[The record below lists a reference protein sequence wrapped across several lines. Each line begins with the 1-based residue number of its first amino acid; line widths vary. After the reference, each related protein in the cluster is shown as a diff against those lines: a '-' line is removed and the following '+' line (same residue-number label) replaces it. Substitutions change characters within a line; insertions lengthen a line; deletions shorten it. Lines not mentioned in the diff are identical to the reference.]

1 MVVGRRNEFREVL
14 FMFCKNCGEKIP
26 EGSAFCSVCGAKQ
39 NIEEA
44 RINNQVDNS
53 NSNIHEL
60 TDEEKYQNDLKNT
73 KKRLVIIGAIIAFI
87 GVGVYSVNASI
98 EAGPEVKFGTKIS
111 AMLGDANA
119 EYRIGASLNGAE
131 KVKWLEKAAT
141 HGHADAQAELGYCYY
156 SGNGVVK
163 DFKKAL
169 EWFQK
174 AAGNG
179 SVYGQF
185 RMGWAYS
192 QGEGVDKDL
201 KLAVSWYRKAAD
213 NGNAAAMNN
222 LAVCYDRG
230 EGVPRDLNEAFKLYD
245 KASAKGNLLATIN
258 LARMYE
264 QGKGTAQDKKKAFEL
279 FHQVASN
286 KDVFSSEEYKEN
298 IANAMYNVGRMY
310 FWGIGIEKNQ
320 KEAVKY
326 LELAKD
332 KGNIDS
338 LYVLGVAYYIGQGV
352 PVDALKGK
360 SLIKEAASKGHA
372 KAKEVLNIL

>member
-1 MVVGRRNEFREVL
+1 
-14 FMFCKNCGEKIP
+14 MFCKNCGEKIP

-174 AAGNG
+174 AA
-179 SVYGQF
+179 
-185 RMGWAYS
+185 
-192 QGEGVDKDL
+192 
-201 KLAVSWYRKAAD
+201 D

-332 KGNIDS
+332 KGNIDA

>member
-1 MVVGRRNEFREVL
+1 
-14 FMFCKNCGEKIP
+14 MFCKNCGEKIV
-26 EGSAFCSVCGAKQ
+26 EGSAFCHVCGAKQ
-39 NIEEA
+39 NIEEGQ
-44 RINNQVDNS
+44 INNQVDNS
-53 NSNIHEL
+53 NSNIFEL

-73 KKRLVIIGAIIAFI
+73 KKRLLIIGVIITFI
-87 GVGVYSVNASI
+87 GIGIYSVNASI
-98 EAGPEVKFGTKIS
+98 EAGPEINFGTKLS

-119 EYRIGASLNGAE
+119 EYRIGTSLNGAE
-131 KVKWLEKAAT
+131 KVKWLERAAT

-156 SGNGVVK
+156 SGDGVVK
-163 DFKKAL
+163 DSKKAL

-174 AAGNG
+174 AADNG

-213 NGNAAAMNN
+213 NGDTAAMNN
-222 LAVCYDRG
+222 LAVCYARG
-230 EGVPRDLNEAFKLYD
+230 EGVQQNLNEAFKLYD

-258 LARMYE
+258 LAMMYE
-264 QGKGTAQDKKKAFEL
+264 QGKGTVQDKKKAFEL
-279 FHQVASN
+279 FHKIASC
-286 KDVFSSEEYKEN
+286 KDVFSSEEDKKN
-298 IANAMYNVGRMY
+298 IAKATYNVGRMY
-310 FWGIGIEKNQ
+310 FGGIGIDKNP

-332 KGNIDS
+332 KGNIDA
-338 LYVLGVAYYIGQGV
+338 LYVLGVAYYLGQGV
-352 PVDALKGK
+352 SLDVLKGK
-360 SLIKEAASKGHA
+360 SLIKEAASKGNM

>member
-1 MVVGRRNEFREVL
+1 MVAGRLNEFREVL

-39 NIEEA
+39 NIEEE
-44 RINNQVDNS
+44 RTNNQIDNS

-73 KKRLVIIGAIIAFI
+73 KKRLVIIGAIIASI
-87 GVGVYSVNASI
+87 GIGVYSVNASI
-98 EAGPEVKFGTKIS
+98 EAGPEINFGTKIS

-119 EYRIGASLNGAE
+119 EYRIGRSINGTQ

-141 HGHADAQAELGYCYY
+141 HGHADAQADLGYCYY
-156 SGNGVVK
+156 SGDGVVK

-174 AAGNG
+174 AADNG

-222 LAVCYDRG
+222 LAVCYARG
-230 EGVPRDLNEAFKLYD
+230 EGVQQDLNEAFKLYD

-258 LARMYE
+258 LASMYE

-279 FHQVASN
+279 FHQIASYKN
-286 KDVFSSEEYKEN
+286 DFFSEEDKKN

-332 KGNIDS
+332 KGNIDA
-338 LYVLGVAYYIGQGV
+338 LYVLGVAYYLGQGV
-352 PVDALKGK
+352 SVDALKGK
-360 SLIKEAASKGHA
+360 SLIKEAASQGHT